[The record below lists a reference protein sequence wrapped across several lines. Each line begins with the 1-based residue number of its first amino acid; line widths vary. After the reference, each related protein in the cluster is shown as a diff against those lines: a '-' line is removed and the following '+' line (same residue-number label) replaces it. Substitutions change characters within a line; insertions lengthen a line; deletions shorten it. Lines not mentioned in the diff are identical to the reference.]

1 MRDRKFAIL
10 AWFLIFSVG
19 VWAFIKTLHWPV
31 IGEHSIRQAD
41 TLMTGVFYCYE
52 RAPFLEPRV
61 SFRGNLEKGI
71 AIRVFPLQSWL
82 FSLWCQATGE
92 WVEWWPK
99 LIVLLL
105 SVSGLW
111 FIGRVHFVQ
120 PSWML
125 LTAFSTP
132 FFWKYLLRPLP
143 DSLSLFLFG
152 LGVYVW
158 NGCQE
163 ECGRNC
169 RWCKFSMAIS
179 IFLFVVS
186 YLVRPYIIFGFP
198 LLLWT
203 GKKTWIENIRI
214 NLGPLF
220 LMFVAIGIAHMVW
233 YKWYAVKISEIS
245 YYYIG
250 FPPFLW
256 FFKAEFSNWLMT
268 WGKSFLETLFFNQG
282 FFLVIVLFVFQG
294 KNIRIDQKSVQ
305 LLLLSVIAYLTV
317 LGLRSEHAI
326 IHDYYFLGAWLL
338 MMVAATQ
345 CIQRTPRPFQY
356 LAMMSLVTL
365 IHTQHS
371 YHSLGVDI
379 ISLRSKVDS
388 ISEFKDRFCLLGFER
403 SRDFYFMLRS
413 GSFLECEPGQIVF
426 DVKPYFVGGRD
437 E

>member
-71 AIRVFPLQSWL
+71 AIGEFPLQSWL

-158 NGCQE
+158 K
-163 ECGRNC
+163 R
-169 RWCKFSMAIS
+169 
-179 IFLFVVS
+179 VS
-186 YLVRPYIIFGFP
+186 
-198 LLLWT
+198 LLLC
-203 GKKTWIENIRI
+203 N
-214 NLGPLF
+214 
-220 LMFVAIGIAHMVW
+220 
-233 YKWYAVKISEIS
+233 
-245 YYYIG
+245 
-250 FPPFLW
+250 
-256 FFKAEFSNWLMT
+256 
-268 WGKSFLETLFFNQG
+268 
-282 FFLVIVLFVFQG
+282 
-294 KNIRIDQKSVQ
+294 
-305 LLLLSVIAYLTV
+305 
-317 LGLRSEHAI
+317 
-326 IHDYYFLGAWLL
+326 
-338 MMVAATQ
+338 
-345 CIQRTPRPFQY
+345 
-356 LAMMSLVTL
+356 
-365 IHTQHS
+365 
-371 YHSLGVDI
+371 
-379 ISLRSKVDS
+379 
-388 ISEFKDRFCLLGFER
+388 
-403 SRDFYFMLRS
+403 
-413 GSFLECEPGQIVF
+413 
-426 DVKPYFVGGRD
+426 
-437 E
+437 